1 MRLFNVF
8 NMRTTETKSLKV
20 AFVQGN
26 ETVTT
31 NDLSKIQSKVKNY
44 TKNLSKYTA
53 CHGVDL
59 HHLFKVVNDQ
69 LNDISEICD
78 NNLVKPEFI
87 SISNHLSIIWTILGV
102 IEEKV
107 PKELFDDLEL
117 LLMSM
122 DPKKS

>member
-1 MRLFNVF
+1 MNV
-8 NMRTTETKSLKV
+8 TENKTKLKV

-26 ETVTT
+26 ETSTI
-31 NDLSKIQSKVKNY
+31 NDLSKIQSKARNY

-78 NNLVKPEFI
+78 NNLANPEFI
-87 SISNHLSIIWTILGV
+87 AISNHLSIIWTILGV

-117 LLMSM
+117 LLLSIN
-122 DPKKS
+122 PKNS